1 MLITSGHKID
11 LAQTVVERQV
21 KNKRTT
27 AQLGLGQKFASH
39 YTVTESRDLANLSQK
54 IRFLF
59 CSIYKFVVDEGSIL
73 FLPAVL
79 KVYFSWRKAKRS
91 NLAKILYII
100 IHHGYLIKQRWQV
113 RGDIDNWDKFHCYN
127 QWNFFSLPKR
137 ETKVRFLLIRARNL
151 TKNLTLT

>member
-1 MLITSGHKID
+1 MLITSGHQID

-39 YTVTESRDLANLSQK
+39 FTVTESRDLANLSQK

-91 NLAKILYII
+91 NLAKIL
-100 IHHGYLIKQRWQV
+100 HSKCHS
-113 RGDIDNWDKFHCYN
+113 
-127 QWNFFSLPKR
+127 FSMGR
-137 ETKVRFLLIRARNL
+137 VMML
-151 TKNLTLT
+151 TKLLFYGD